1 MSVVRV
7 TGLSQ
12 DKFTTGNIHG
22 YSKRR
27 KQPPMTFNVVNS
39 EGLRTQGKRAHQVCW
54 AGFRNDICR
63 KNMFYSWHVIKQWVV
78 AEL

>member
-22 YSKRR
+22 YVK
-27 KQPPMTFNVVNS
+27 KKKAT
-39 EGLRTQGKRAHQVCW
+39 TH
-54 AGFRNDICR
+54 DI
-63 KNMFYSWHVIKQWVV
+63 
-78 AEL
+78 